1 MAAVIRRREFLPI
14 LAGAAV
20 WPVAAGAQQSEKIRR
35 IGVLPVGYRPDEPEG
50 RARMT
55 ALLDTLRTLGWND
68 GRNIRV
74 EVRWTSTEIAGIEAE
89 ISALVDSAPD
99 ALVISSNPALSIL
112 QNRNKTVSAV
122 FVQISDPVGSGFV
135 SSLAHPDGNL
145 TGFQNF
151 EPAIAGKWLGLLK
164 EVAPAVVHAGV
175 IVHPDAA
182 VQFEF
187 LRAAEAVA
195 PSLGIQVSAIRVRD
209 ADETARGIAGF
220 AETAN
225 AGLIV
230 LPHPGN
236 TSNRALLV
244 ELAARLRLPAIYP
257 YNYFP
262 ASGGLISYGFDQI
275 EQWRGA
281 ADYVDR
287 ILRGAKP
294 ADLPVQA
301 PTKYDLIVNLKAA
314 HALGLTISPSLLA
327 AAHEVIE

>member
-1 MAAVIRRREFLPI
+1 MATGIRRREFI
-14 LAGAAV
+14 SAIGGATV
-20 WPVAAGAQQSEKIRR
+20 WPFAVRAQQSDKVRR
-35 IGVLPVGYRPDEPEG
+35 VGLLPGGYRETDPEG
-50 RARMT
+50 QARIT
-55 ALLDTLRTLGWND
+55 AFLDTLRRLGWSD
-68 GRNIRV
+68 GRNVRV
-74 EVRWTSTEIAGIEAE
+74 EVRWSSTEIDRIREETAAVVG
-89 ISALVDSAPD
+89 SAPD
-99 ALVISSNPALSIL
+99 VIVISSNGALAIL
-112 QNRNKTVSAV
+112 QKLEKTISTV
-122 FVQISDPVGSGFV
+122 FVQVSDPVGSGFV
-135 SSLAHPDGNL
+135 SSLSRPDGNL

-151 EPAIAGKWLGLLK
+151 EPAIGGKWLGLLK
-164 EVAPAVVHAGV
+164 EVAPKVVRAAV

-195 PSLGIQVSAIRVRD
+195 PSLGVQVSVISVRD
-209 ADETARGIAGF
+209 GDETERGIARF
-220 AETAN
+220 ANTPD

-244 ELAARLRLPAIYP
+244 ELTARLGLPAIYP
-257 YNYFP
+257 YNFF
-262 ASGGLISYGFDQI
+262 ATSGGLISYGFDQI

-281 ADYVDR
+281 ATYVDR

-301 PTKYDLIVNLKAA
+301 PTKYELVINLKTAQ
-314 HALGLTISPSLLA
+314 ALGLTISPSLLA